1 MGQPQ
6 GGPTKTGIRL
16 AYSGEQPQSTFR
28 PFLRSLE
35 IWKASTDLPEEKHG
49 LKLVQVLTGS
59 AKACVDSL
67 PIAEIKGPEGYSNV
81 LKKLKTAFQP
91 YVETAL
97 PKAREQAL
105 YGQPRSAKESIA
117 EFLVRFERSQA
128 LLKEEGVELPT
139 KAVGYLL
146 VKQANLDSELE
157 GRLITWLAGDYSRDT
172 VTANLRRL
180 ERVTAES
187 SSKRS

>member
-1 MGQPQ
+1 M
-6 GGPTKTGIRL
+6 
-16 AYSGEQPQSTFR
+16 
-28 PFLRSLE
+28 
-35 IWKASTDLPEEKHG
+35 
-49 LKLVQVLTGS
+49 
-59 AKACVDSL
+59 
-67 PIAEIKGPEGYSNV
+67 
-81 LKKLKTAFQP
+81 
-91 YVETAL
+91 ETAL
-97 PKAREQAL
+97 PKAMEQAL

-187 SSKRS
+187 SSKRSSYWAADEPEEEEWDDENEFYPAFQLDSQEGEGEEDQYVYAPEGLTRSWKRTM